1 MYVWSLIFGG
11 PLVRGKLKA
20 CEQSTDMPPLRSL
33 DVDAFDPPKAC
44 ERSTDIDPL
53 TKPRQ

>member
-1 MYVWSLIFGG
+1 
-11 PLVRGKLKA
+11 
-20 CEQSTDMPPLRSL
+20 MPSLRSL